1 MIRMQGYVE
10 GIFKTIPLNLQNHN
24 CQKMV
29 QKVESFRPSQG
40 QASIHLWC
48 SSSRSNNRPNALPLC
63 AGVPP
68 REPPPPPP
76 GRSQWGRRR
85 WSWFWKAWKTSS
97 LMCQPVLAASMANSC
112 NFTKTWV
119 FWSRNVWPVEREWGG
134 DQGFVIGI
142 QVSVSKSIRTESK
155 VQDSGDHHG
164 YSPLTIYME

>member
-1 MIRMQGYVE
+1 MQGYVE
-10 GIFKTIPLNLQNHN
+10 GIFKTIPLNLQYHN
-24 CQKMV
+24 WHNG
-29 QKVESFRPSQG
+29 QKVESFRPSQS

-68 REPPPPPP
+68 RPPGPPP

-85 WSWFWKAWKTSS
+85 WSWFWRAWKTSS
-97 LMCQPVLAASMANSC
+97 LTRQPVLAASMANSC

-119 FWSRNVWPVEREWGG
+119 FWSRNVVQVEREWGG
-134 DQGFVIGI
+134 DQCFVWLVYI
-142 QVSVSKSIRTESK
+142 QVSVSKSIWTGSK

-164 YSPLTIYME
+164 YSPLTI